1 MANIKISQLVLATPG
16 SESIF
21 PFTDNGAT
29 YKGYVSGL
37 TTNYIEV
44 TKNQLE
50 SLIITSSLIPGYFYI
65 ISGVD
70 INLYSGTTIILESVA
85 PNKLSENGVGLFYNP
100 RYDNTIDGYG
110 IWTRHMTPT
119 FNSISGGLFIPNETV
134 TCNLGG
140 TGTYV
145 SDELIEWINGDWS
158 GATSI
163 TGNTSGVIASISRS
177 LTPEYIFGDENSSAV
192 IWGGLLWSNQGG
204 DISNEI
210 VGTGDGSSIYSGF
223 TQNIPIFPLT
233 LSIDTGIE
241 QFTDDGSGL
250 LIGSSGGT
258 GTTNY
263 DTGEW
268 SLDSIGSVSSG
279 YSITASYTASTV
291 GVSLNKYELSSVWS
305 LVTFNDINYNLVAD
319 EIIYDYEK
327 DKIIYRRDGFGNEVS
342 CTYQS
347 ITQFEI
353 DNYGNPIK
361 DFQWGNNQ
369 TNWGDSIGLFLFN
382 DVPDLGSDIL
392 DGGND
397 LFDGANILN
406 TELFTQIPYTHTQMV
421 DPPVHTFQETSP
433 YYFISNGIVLSG
445 DSYFGAG
452 SSYFT
457 NLYPGLFVMAATN
470 TSVDEFYIDGN
481 AGADCDSDLDSYQQT
496 YTGFSET
503 YTAYVKRYF
512 NNTNT
517 EPSNNHI
524 IIVNSD
530 GTGINHDYSSEGCG
544 SDFDQISGLTSS
556 SVTKIYYLLMS
567 LSPTEKISDNQIDNI
582 VNILLSIVDGQT
594 IEDSLTFLSQEYQLI
609 TELFSVSQTTNKYGI
624 MGNKITDS
632 YFDCLNFQGGFI
644 WNNNLTQESIFSNN
658 YFAPTRDSSLSYNN
672 LISQTIFFDNIFSP
686 RSVFEN
692 CEISA
697 SVLYNN
703 ILGGYDGNNTLIIN
717 SKLSLSSFVNN
728 EFHNTSISEL
738 DFSFD
743 SEFSNNISN
752 NTTISRNT
760 ISMSSLFD
768 NNLLISSNIENNKI
782 TENSTLSFNN
792 LSIAAIVNNNISNS
806 SISNNIL
813 VNNGNI
819 LSNML
824 DNNSVIDNNY
834 ISGNTFFQNNILS
847 QNSTIQYNT
856 GHTNSY
862 IEYNNIFYSKLSGN
876 TLLDSCFISENRL
889 SNYSEISENYL
900 SNSSFVSNNIIENG
914 SYILTNSIEGGSE
927 VIQNNLSVGYVYQ
940 NFVSGTSLSRN
951 LLFNES
957 EIYLN
962 NLVGTNLWKNE
973 FISES
978 SLYNGV
984 FLNGSFGKNYLKN
997 TVINLLQSCLIDTKD
1012 ITNTNFVDSTVNDIS
1027 ENSVV
1032 IYDTYSKQ
1040 VFTNSTGG
1048 TRVSYYDG
1056 GDTLIIGNINDSVV
1070 PTLNITG
1077 WTAVSAY
1084 NIDVYVNIT
1093 LDGGNSVTERGV
1105 VWNTSPY
1112 PTISNNVVVE
1122 GGTGIGSYITNLT
1135 GLTSG
1140 STIYFRGYA
1149 VNSSG
1154 TGYTCQD
1161 SYNTL

>member
-1 MANIKISQLVLATPG
+1 V
-16 SESIF
+16 F
-21 PFTDNGAT
+21 
-29 YKGYVSGL
+29 
-37 TTNYIEV
+37 
-44 TKNQLE
+44 
-50 SLIITSSLIPGYFYI
+50 
-65 ISGVD
+65 
-70 INLYSGTTIILESVA
+70 
-85 PNKLSENGVGLFYNP
+85 
-100 RYDNTIDGYG
+100 
-110 IWTRHMTPT
+110 
-119 FNSISGGLFIPNETV
+119 
-134 TCNLGG
+134 
-140 TGTYV
+140 
-145 SDELIEWINGDWS
+145 
-158 GATSI
+158 
-163 TGNTSGVIASISRS
+163 
-177 LTPEYIFGDENSSAV
+177 
-192 IWGGLLWSNQGG
+192 
-204 DISNEI
+204 
-210 VGTGDGSSIYSGF
+210 
-223 TQNIPIFPLT
+223 
-233 LSIDTGIE
+233 
-241 QFTDDGSGL
+241 
-250 LIGSSGGT
+250 
-258 GTTNY
+258 
-263 DTGEW
+263 
-268 SLDSIGSVSSG
+268 
-279 YSITASYTASTV
+279 
-291 GVSLNKYELSSVWS
+291 
-305 LVTFNDINYNLVAD
+305 
-319 EIIYDYEK
+319 
-327 DKIIYRRDGFGNEVS
+327 
-342 CTYQS
+342 
-347 ITQFEI
+347 
-353 DNYGNPIK
+353 
-361 DFQWGNNQ
+361 
-369 TNWGDSIGLFLFN
+369 
-382 DVPDLGSDIL
+382 
-392 DGGND
+392 
-397 LFDGANILN
+397 
-406 TELFTQIPYTHTQMV
+406 
-421 DPPVHTFQETSP
+421 
-433 YYFISNGIVLSG
+433 
-445 DSYFGAG
+445 
-452 SSYFT
+452 
-457 NLYPGLFVMAATN
+457 
-470 TSVDEFYIDGN
+470 
-481 AGADCDSDLDSYQQT
+481 
-496 YTGFSET
+496 
-503 YTAYVKRYF
+503 VKRYF

-530 GTGINHDYSSEGCG
+530 GTGINHDYSSGGCG

-582 VNILLSIVDGQT
+582 VNIFLSLVDGVSFEESKGNLDISYNT
-594 IEDSLTFLSQEYQLI
+594 ITN
-609 TELFSVSQTTNKYGI
+609 LFSTSQTTNKYGI

-672 LISQTIFFDNIFSP
+672 FISQTSLIDNIFSP
-686 RSVFEN
+686 RAVFEN
-692 CEISA
+692 CEIST
-697 SVLYNN
+697 SSFYNN
-703 ILGGYDGNNTLIIN
+703 ILGGYDNNNTLIRN

-752 NTTISRNT
+752 DTTISRNT
-760 ISMSSLFD
+760 ISMLSLFD

-792 LSIAAIVNNNISNS
+792 LSSAAIVNNNISNS

-819 LSNML
+819 LFNML
-824 DNNSVIDNNY
+824 DNDSVIDNNY

-847 QNSTIQYNT
+847 QNSTIQYNS
-856 GHTNSY
+856 GYTNSY
-862 IEYNNIFYSKLSGN
+862 IEYNNLFYSKLSGN
-876 TLLDSCFISENRL
+876 TLLDSCFVSENRL
-889 SNYSEISENYL
+889 SNYSEITENYL

-914 SYILTNSIEGGSE
+914 SYILYNSIEGGSE

-940 NFVSGTSLSRN
+940 NLVSGASLSRN

-957 EIYLN
+957 EIYFN
-962 NLVGTNLWKNE
+962 NLIGTNLWKNE

-978 SLYNGV
+978 SLQNGL
-984 FLNGSFGKNYLKN
+984 FLNGSFSKNYLKN

-1012 ITNTNFVDSTVNDIS
+1012 ITNTNFVDSNVNDIS

-1077 WTAVSAY
+1077 WTAVSSY
-1084 NIDVYVNIT
+1084 NISVNGNIT

-1122 GGTGIGSYITNLT
+1122 GGTGIGSYITNVT

>member
-1 MANIKISQLVLATPG
+1 MG
-16 SESIF
+16 
-21 PFTDNGAT
+21 
-29 YKGYVSGL
+29 
-37 TTNYIEV
+37 
-44 TKNQLE
+44 
-50 SLIITSSLIPGYFYI
+50 
-65 ISGVD
+65 
-70 INLYSGTTIILESVA
+70 
-85 PNKLSENGVGLFYNP
+85 
-100 RYDNTIDGYG
+100 
-110 IWTRHMTPT
+110 
-119 FNSISGGLFIPNETV
+119 
-134 TCNLGG
+134 
-140 TGTYV
+140 
-145 SDELIEWINGDWS
+145 
-158 GATSI
+158 
-163 TGNTSGVIASISRS
+163 
-177 LTPEYIFGDENSSAV
+177 
-192 IWGGLLWSNQGG
+192 
-204 DISNEI
+204 
-210 VGTGDGSSIYSGF
+210 
-223 TQNIPIFPLT
+223 
-233 LSIDTGIE
+233 
-241 QFTDDGSGL
+241 
-250 LIGSSGGT
+250 
-258 GTTNY
+258 
-263 DTGEW
+263 
-268 SLDSIGSVSSG
+268 
-279 YSITASYTASTV
+279 
-291 GVSLNKYELSSVWS
+291 
-305 LVTFNDINYNLVAD
+305 
-319 EIIYDYEK
+319 
-327 DKIIYRRDGFGNEVS
+327 
-342 CTYQS
+342 
-347 ITQFEI
+347 
-353 DNYGNPIK
+353 
-361 DFQWGNNQ
+361 
-369 TNWGDSIGLFLFN
+369 
-382 DVPDLGSDIL
+382 
-392 DGGND
+392 
-397 LFDGANILN
+397 
-406 TELFTQIPYTHTQMV
+406 
-421 DPPVHTFQETSP
+421 
-433 YYFISNGIVLSG
+433 
-445 DSYFGAG
+445 
-452 SSYFT
+452 
-457 NLYPGLFVMAATN
+457 ATN

-481 AGADCDSDLDSYQQT
+481 AGADCDSDLDSYQET

-503 YTAYVKRYF
+503 YTVFVKRYF
-512 NNTNT
+512 NNTNI

-530 GTGINHDYSSEGCG
+530 GTGINHDYSSGGCS

-567 LSPTEKISDNQIDNI
+567 LSPKEKISDNQVDNI
-582 VNILLSIVDGQT
+582 VNIFLSIVDGQT

-644 WNNNLTQESIFSNN
+644 WDNNLTQKSIFSNN

-672 LISQTIFFDNIFSP
+672 FISQTIFFDNIFSP
-686 RSVFEN
+686 RTVFET
-692 CEISA
+692 CEIST
-697 SVLYNN
+697 SVVSNN
-703 ILGGYDGNNTLIIN
+703 ILGGYDGNETLIRN
-717 SKLSLSSFVNN
+717 SKLSLSTFVNN

-752 NTTISRNT
+752 DTTISRNT

-792 LSIAAIVNNNISNS
+792 LSSAAIVNNNISNS

-819 LSNML
+819 LFNML
-824 DNNSVIDNNY
+824 DNDSVIDNNY

-847 QNSTIQYNT
+847 QNSTIQYNS
-856 GHTNSY
+856 GYTNSY
-862 IEYNNIFYSKLSGN
+862 IEYNNLFYSKLSGN
-876 TLLDSCFISENRL
+876 TLLDSCFVSENRL

-951 LLFNES
+951 SLFNES

-962 NLVGTNLWKNE
+962 NIVGTNLWKNE

-984 FLNGSFGKNYLKN
+984 FLNGSFSKNYLKN

-1056 GDTLIIGNINDSVV
+1056 SDSLIIGNINDSIV

-1077 WTAVSAY
+1077 WTAVSSY
-1084 NIDVYVNIT
+1084 NVDVYVDIT

-1122 GGTGIGSYITNLT
+1122 GGTGIGSYTTSLT